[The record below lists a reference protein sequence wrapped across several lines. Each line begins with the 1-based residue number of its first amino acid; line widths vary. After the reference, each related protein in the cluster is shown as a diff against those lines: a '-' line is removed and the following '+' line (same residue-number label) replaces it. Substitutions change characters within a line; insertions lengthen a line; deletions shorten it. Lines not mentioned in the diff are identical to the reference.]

1 VFIIPK
7 QVTNIYQ
14 AKTNIHQAKP
24 ITVKLSQK
32 WKITQSLIMTRS
44 QKQR

>member
-1 VFIIPK
+1 VHKKKKKLKRDEVFIIPK

-32 WKITQSLIMTRS
+32 
-44 QKQR
+44 